1 MAEILVEPIE
11 SYALSQKK
19 RVKTLFSKI
28 GVIGCGKEGQS
39 IARIASWH
47 GMEVVFIELNEEK
60 IEEAI
65 NNIGKEL
72 DKSIENWGLTP
83 GEKRAIMGRIKG
95 SLDYAEL
102 ADCDFVIE
110 AIMADEKT
118 GERSIDTRK
127 QVFRKIEEVV
137 DRDAI
142 IATNATTIVITELA
156 SELKFRDRCA
166 SLHFFVTSPEARII
180 EVVKGLYTSDEVY
193 SKVCTFVK
201 LINRD
206 VIPVEESAGLVSVR
220 LYITLLNEACSTLME
235 GVASMKDIDKTMEIG
250 LGMRF
255 GPFKSADIIGLEKVV
270 RWMDNLFEE
279 FGDQKYKPSP
289 LIKRLVRAKR
299 MGAQYGAGFYRYDHA
314 GNIVDEDT
322 WSNKTQ
328 D

>member
-11 SYALSQKK
+11 AYALSQKK

-47 GMEVVFIELNEEK
+47 GMEVVFLELSEEK
-60 IEEAI
+60 IENALL
-65 NNIGKEL
+65 NISKEL
-72 DKSIENWGLTP
+72 DDRIENWGLTQS
-83 GEKRAIMGRIKG
+83 EKRAIMGRIKG
-95 SLDYAEL
+95 SLDYCDL

-110 AIMADEKT
+110 AIRADEKT

-127 QVFRKIEEVV
+127 EVFRRVEEVV
-137 DRDAI
+137 EQDAI
-142 IATNATTIVITELA
+142 IATNATTIVISELA
-156 SELKFRDRCA
+156 SELKYRERCV

-193 SKVCTFVK
+193 NKVCTFVK

-220 LYITLLNEACSTLME
+220 LYITLLNEACAALME
-235 GVASMKDIDKTMEIG
+235 GVASMQDIDKTMEVG

-255 GPFKSADIIGLEKVV
+255 GPFHSADIIGLEKVV
-270 RWMDNLFEE
+270 RWMENLYEE
-279 FGDQKYKPSP
+279 FGSQKYKPSP
-289 LIKRLVRAKR
+289 LVKRLVRAKR
-299 MGAQYGAGFYRYDHA
+299 LGIQAGVGFYRYDQD
-314 GNIVDEDT
+314 GNKMDD
-322 WSNKTQ
+322 Q
-328 D
+328 DLLRKI